1 MERKLATIR
10 RIKEILPI
18 EGADRIELAV
28 VDGWKVVVAK
38 DVQHKVGDLVV
49 YCEIDSFLPIRE
61 EFEFL
66 RKSSYKKMGDQEG
79 FRLRTAKMK
88 GQISQ
93 GLILPISVFEGY
105 EYRVSENLLNEN
117 PALEPSRTVVSPADM
132 IELVEGTDV
141 TEALGIVKYEPPI
154 PANLV
159 GKVKGL
165 FPSFLTKSDEE
176 RVQNIAVEYSALC
189 FQSNHQFYVAEKLDG
204 SSATFYLKNGEF
216 GVCSRNLE
224 LLETEDN
231 SFWKVARELK
241 LEENLRALGMNIC
254 LQGEL
259 IGEGIQGNP
268 YGIKGQTV
276 RFFSV
281 YEIDTRTRLGIK
293 ELEDI
298 CFMIGLQTV
307 PILESNF
314 LLPNTIEEM
323 LQYAEGKSSLNPN
336 TEREGVVV
344 RSLDCTI
351 SFKAI
356 SNKFLLKH
364 EQ

>member
-10 RIKEILPI
+10 RIGEILPI

-38 DVQHKVGDLVV
+38 DVQHKVGDLVI

-93 GLILPISVFEGY
+93 GLILPIFVLNPPDTNIYVQPFEG
-105 EYRVSENLLNEN
+105 L
-117 PALEPSRTVVSPADM
+117 
-132 IELVEGTDV
+132 DV
-141 TEALGIVKYEPPI
+141 TEMLDIVKYEPPI
-154 PANLV
+154 PANLA

-165 FPSFLTKSDEE
+165 FPSFLVKTDEE
-176 RVQNIAVEYSALC
+176 RVQNITVEYSALC
-189 FQSNHQFYVAEKLDG
+189 FQSKHQFYVTEKLDG
-204 SSATFYLKNGEF
+204 SSATFYLKNGVF

-241 LEENLRALGMNIC
+241 LEENLRALEKNIC

-293 ELEDI
+293 DLEDI

-323 LQYAEGKSSLNPN
+323 LQYAEGKSVLNPN
-336 TEREGVVV
+336 TEREGVVI
-344 RSLDCTI
+344 RSMDTKI

-356 SNKFLLKH
+356 SNKFLINN
-364 EQ
+364 EN

>member
-1 MERKLATIR
+1 MERKLATVR

-38 DVQHKVGDLVV
+38 DVQHKVGDLVI

-93 GLILPISVFEGY
+93 GLILPISVLNPPDTNIYVQPFEG
-105 EYRVSENLLNEN
+105 L
-117 PALEPSRTVVSPADM
+117 
-132 IELVEGTDV
+132 DV
-141 TEALGIVKYEPPI
+141 TEMLDIVKYDPPI
-154 PANLV
+154 PANLA

-165 FPSFLTKSDEE
+165 FPSFLIKTDEE

-189 FQSNHQFYVAEKLDG
+189 FQSKHQFYVTEKLDG
-204 SSATFYLKNGEF
+204 SSATFYINNGEF

-224 LLETEDN
+224 LLETENN

-241 LEENLRALGMNIC
+241 LEENLRALEKNIC

-281 YEIDTRTRLGIK
+281 YLIDSRTRLGIK
-293 ELEDI
+293 DLEDI

-323 LQYAEGKSSLNPN
+323 LQYAEGKSALNPK

-344 RSLDCTI
+344 RSLDGTI

-356 SNKFLLKH
+356 SNKFLLKN